1 MSEDRRKPDATL
13 PEDIQFFRRYDVR
26 LYNHTLAAEFDYG
39 FLSPSKMVLHVHNH
53 AAVELIAVSNG
64 IHVIEAM
71 ETTYSC
77 EEGSVLLIPQGVYH
91 TNRPIASPA
100 ERFCFR
106 IQLKG
111 EGPHGRLEPFAE
123 LLADMQTPQ
132 KLHLPDLLPI
142 LVKIRDEM
150 LCEAPASEEMIPA
163 LLKEIYILLLRYTIR
178 QKVSNSSQQFFME
191 KHSSLEQERI
201 KKIERFFSRR
211 YTSPVTLKD
220 LAEELYISPSQTNR
234 ILLANYGQSFRDK
247 LRDTRL
253 HQAKL
258 LLERTERSISVI
270 AGEVGYASV
279 AGFFAAFRKT
289 FGITPTE
296 YRRKSNL

>member
-1 MSEDRRKPDATL
+1 MSEDRRKPDAPSL
-13 PEDIQFFRRYDVR
+13 ENAQFFRRYDVR
-26 LYNHTLAAEFDYG
+26 LYNHVLVSEFDYG

-53 AAVELIAVSNG
+53 AAVELIAVSKG
-64 IHVIEAM
+64 IHVVEAM

-106 IQLKG
+106 FQLKG
-111 EGPHGRLEPFAE
+111 DISRGMLEPFAE
-123 LLADMQTPQ
+123 LLATMQAPQ
-132 KLHLPDLLPI
+132 KFLLPELLPI

-150 LCEAPASEEMIPA
+150 LCEAPAADEMIPA
-163 LLKEIYILLLRYTIR
+163 LQKEIYILLLRYAIR
-178 QKVSNSSQQFFME
+178 QKVSNPSQQLFTE

-258 LLERTERSISVI
+258 LLESTERSISVI
-270 AGEVGYASV
+270 AGEVGYASA
-279 AGFFAAFRKT
+279 AGFFAAFRRT